1 MPDPIGPPDPLLEN
15 EEGLSLLS
23 AISRELVR
31 AKKKYYGKGPVSA
44 KSYMVDDLLFVV
56 SRGGTIAAEKTL
68 VDAGDE
74 DAARAFRQKFQD
86 KMDKLLPGTV
96 EQLTGRKVVNYQ
108 SQTLFDPD
116 ITVEIFVFEEP
127 AEHEARKKTAGGI
140 VKPDR
145 GIGEVIGDDVA
156 AA

>member
-86 KMDKLLPGTV
+86 KMT
-96 EQLTGRKVVNYQ
+96 
-108 SQTLFDPD
+108 SCF
-116 ITVEIFVFEEP
+116 
-127 AEHEARKKTAGGI
+127 
-140 VKPDR
+140 R
-145 GIGEVIGDDVA
+145 GLSSS
-156 AA
+156 